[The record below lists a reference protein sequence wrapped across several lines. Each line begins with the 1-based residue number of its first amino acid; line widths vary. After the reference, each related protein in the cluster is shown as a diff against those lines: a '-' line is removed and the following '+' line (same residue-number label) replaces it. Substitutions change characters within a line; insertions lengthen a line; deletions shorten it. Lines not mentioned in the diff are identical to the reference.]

1 MKAKDLVNLGE
12 AELRQKATELKQEIF
27 NLKFQLRAG
36 QLLNSAAIRN
46 TKRDLARVLTVMRA
60 KGYNID

>member
-60 KGYNID
+60 KGYNIN